1 MVINTVRL
9 PFFLSDLGAD
19 LESATEYGG
28 TDFEIG
34 DYASTLILRVEEN
47 FMPSL
52 SAFLFFLVTKE
63 SLKKLS
69 CPVLS
74 AIDYWITLISLATVQ
89 NWQKDTHLDC
99 SSWIKK
105 REF

>member
-52 SAFLFFLVTKE
+52 SAFLFFW
-63 SLKKLS
+63 SQKK
-69 CPVLS
+69 V
-74 AIDYWITLISLATVQ
+74 
-89 NWQKDTHLDC
+89 
-99 SSWIKK
+99 
-105 REF
+105 